1 MARKRISD
9 MVQQEVNKNSTVEVE
24 IVPEENQAVTSDAE
38 AKPDSATVQ
47 AELEAKIAE
56 LTTKLE
62 ESHVNERAL
71 QEKLF
76 ELQGQ
81 LEEKTQFIERLK
93 TEIKEADLKGKLEKA
108 QEAAFQLSEINT
120 KLIEELKHLRQE
132 NETLKAEIQ
141 SAQKQ
146 PEPPQPQPLA
156 TPKPQPQP
164 QPQFKS
170 ALVRR
175 PYSSSSQ
182 PNSTEDFSNNT
193 WLL

>member
-9 MVQQEVNKNSTVEVE
+9 MVQQEVNKNPTVEVE
-24 IVPEENQAVTSDAE
+24 IVPEENQSVTSDDQTR
-38 AKPDSATVQ
+38 PDSATVQ
-47 AELEAKIAE
+47 AELEAKITE
-56 LTTKLE
+56 LKTKLE
-62 ESHVNERAL
+62 ESQVNERAL

-81 LEEKTQFIERLK
+81 LDERTQFVEKLK
-93 TEIKEADLKGKLEKA
+93 TEIQEADLKGKLEKA
-108 QEAAFQLSEINT
+108 QEAAFQLSEVNT
-120 KLIEELKHLRQE
+120 KLIEELKHLKQE
-132 NETLKAEIQ
+132 NERLKAEIQ
-141 SAQKQ
+141 SAQKK
-146 PEPPQPQPLA
+146 PEPSQPKPLA

-175 PYSSSSQ
+175 PYSSPNQ